1 MLFVFVV
8 LHSFFSF
15 SDHFPYLFCYFCHVT
30 VYISIH
36 DNIGFQILYL
46 PLPDLTMYCL
56 KQLSRFD
63 PAHHFRSRLRVVVKT
78 KHAALLF

>member
-36 DNIGFQILYL
+36 DNIGFQILYV
-46 PLPDLTMYCL
+46 PFT
-56 KQLSRFD
+56 RFD
-63 PAHHFRSRLRVVVKT
+63 DVLFKT
-78 KHAALLF
+78 TQPF